1 MFNLIE
7 INKKN
12 VCIMGLMGS
21 GKSII
26 GKDLSKYCN
35 LKFYDTDKEIE
46 LITKKSINEIF
57 EKDGETYFRKIEE
70 KICLELLKKNNC
82 IISLGGGTIINKKI
96 RNAIKKN
103 SYSIYLQVKLNN
115 LESRLKL
122 SKKRPL
128 LNKIENKKETLE
140 KLYYE
145 RRRFYEKADFT
156 INNDDDKNQVIEK
169 IKFKL
174 NSYAKKNLYKE

>member
-7 INKKN
+7 IKKKN

-26 GKDLSKYCN
+26 GKDLSKYSN

-46 LITKKSINEIF
+46 LKTKKSINEIF
-57 EKDGETYFRKIEE
+57 EEYGEAYFRKIEE
-70 KICLELLKKNNC
+70 KICLELLTKNNC
-82 IISLGGGTIINKKI
+82 IISLGGGSVVNKKI
-96 RNAIKKN
+96 RKAININ

-115 LESRLKL
+115 LENRLKS

-128 LNKIENKKETLE
+128 LNKNFNKKETLE
-140 KLYYE
+140 NLYNQ
-145 RRRFYEKADFT
+145 RRKFYEKADF
-156 INNDDDKNQVIEK
+156 IVNNDNDKIQVLEK
-169 IKFKL
+169 IMLKL
-174 NSYAKKNLYKE
+174 NSYAKENIHKK